1 VSVEQI
7 LDRMDQRLERVDR
20 HMERGDRLMERIIE
34 MHGEQRAFIR
44 EMTVRHERFLD
55 GLTKSMDRTFTALQ
69 AEIWSQRD
77 EIRASTAQIRANTEE
92 TRAQTRAVL
101 RLLDRFGPA
110 DASA

>member
-1 VSVEQI
+1 
-7 LDRMDQRLERVDR
+7 MDQRLERVDR

-34 MHGEQRAFIR
+34 MHDEHRVFIR
-44 EMTVRHERFLD
+44 EMTVRHERFMD

-77 EIRASTAQIRANTEE
+77 EIAASTEE
-92 TRAQTRAVL
+92 TRRSTEQIQANTQAVL